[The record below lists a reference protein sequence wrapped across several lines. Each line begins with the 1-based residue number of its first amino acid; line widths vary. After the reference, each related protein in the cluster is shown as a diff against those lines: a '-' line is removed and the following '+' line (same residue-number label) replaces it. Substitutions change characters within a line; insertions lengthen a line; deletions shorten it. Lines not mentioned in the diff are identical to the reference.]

1 MNMFFKFVHVD
12 YFSLY
17 LQSYLLMNNVTMKL
31 IEHNMIDNAH
41 YRNVDISYED
51 GELMVMSDLMRYIK
65 ENFNNDKARQN
76 QVGWVELLFCLDGNF
91 QWEVNGVYY
100 QMARSSVIIMP
111 THYVDNLM
119 MSLDAKMVDVR
130 MSLQL
135 LYRLLGSDIDSWQKI
150 ISGFEVQT
158 MQLDIELMDRLLD
171 YFYLIHEQIEAASNY
186 SDKIIQSI
194 VRVILYTVLNGFLV
208 KGLSRGDEMNVNVK
222 VSQSKRLFD
231 NFLKLLSQTKPKRH
245 PIGFYAEKLSVSTK
259 YLSNTC
265 IKYSNRTAADW
276 IQEAVQEEVRY
287 YLKQTL
293 LPIKDVA
300 HVTGFGNVAFF
311 GKYVKQHFGY
321 TPLVYRRKNR

>member
-1 MNMFFKFVHVD
+1 MEH
-12 YFSLY
+12 L
-17 LQSYLLMNNVTMKL
+17 
-31 IEHNMIDNAH
+31 EHNMIYNNDH
-41 YRNVDISYED
+41 SSELDICYED
-51 GELMVMSDLMRYIK
+51 GDVMVMSDLMRYIK
-65 ENFNNDKARQN
+65 DNFNNDEAKQN
-76 QVGWVELLFCLDGNF
+76 HVGWVELLFCLEGNF
-91 QWEVNGVYY
+91 QWEVNGIYY
-100 QMARSSVIIMP
+100 QMKKNSVIIMP

-119 MSLDAKMVDVR
+119 MSLDARMVDVR

-135 LYRLLGSDIDSWQKI
+135 LYRLLGSDIDGWQKR

-158 MQLDIELMDRLLD
+158 MQFEMEVMDRLLD
-171 YFYLIHEQIEAASNY
+171 YFYLIQEQSCVASKYN
-186 SDKIIQSI
+186 DKIIQSV
-194 VRVILYTVLNGFLV
+194 VRVILYMVLDGF
-208 KGLSRGDEMNVNVK
+208 SRRGMSVGDELNVNVK

-265 IKYSNRTAADW
+265 IKYSERSAADW

-300 HVTGFGNVAFF
+300 HVTGFDNVAFF
-311 GKYVKQHFGY
+311 GKYVKHHFGC
-321 TPLVYRRKNR
+321 TPLMYRRKNR